1 MSWLTRNRISL
12 IVIAVCVPS
21 LVGVLFGFEV
31 LSRNS
36 KETEV
41 VEISIGDAV
50 EAVGYSWKL
59 TESVEISGEGRAVND
74 IPLGTS
80 LVAAILT
87 VTPVDNSPGEDTCD
101 VTLSSRSSGD
111 ELVWR
116 TVSDVA
122 LYGYARLPES
132 ESYCSLD
139 GEPFSFEMVFLTPSA
154 TYDGATVD
162 LDLGGSDTV
171 YRFDLKH

>member
-21 LVGVLFGFEV
+21 IIGVLFGFEV

-36 KETEV
+36 KSTDV
-41 VEISIGDAV
+41 VEISVGDTA
-50 EAVGYSWKL
+50 EADGYSWKL
-59 TESVEISGEGRAVND
+59 TESVEIAGEGRAVND

-87 VTPVDNSPGEDTCD
+87 VTPVGASPGDSTCD
-101 VTLSSRSSGD
+101 VSLSSRSSGV
-111 ELVWR
+111 EREWR

-122 LYGYARLPES
+122 SFGYARLADS
-132 ESYCSLD
+132 ASYCSLD
-139 GEPFSFEMVFLTPSA
+139 GQPFSLEVVFLTPSQ
-154 TYDGATVD
+154 TYDAATVD
-162 LDLGGSDTV
+162 LDLGESDSV